1 MSAAMTPASDASRPR
16 FPWSVLLL
24 ALGLTM
30 LLTIAWTIKDWAAL
44 RLLRLPDNDDMMRIA
59 EIRDWIGGQRFD
71 DLMQYRLGPPGG
83 ASMHWSRLADAVPAA
98 MVVALTPLLGT
109 HAAELAM
116 VIAWPALLF
125 LCFLLLAARIAHR
138 LSGSPARPVAVIL
151 AALAFPTISLFI
163 PGRIDHHALQI
174 VLMLALVDGLL
185 RRPSLATGAAM
196 GVIAAASLAIGLESA
211 PELVA
216 VMTALGWLWLTGAAD
231 EDARALG
238 FGFALA
244 GTTGFMLLFMHPE
257 AWPREWCDGFTPA
270 STSATLALGAGWS
283 VLGLAGRRLRT
294 MKLRLAIGALVGIAV
309 LLSASRTSMVCL
321 AGPYDALTPFLKEV
335 WMSNVSEAR
344 GLFVGQDTPG
354 TILAYGALSLLGSAL
369 AVVQAVRGGWRA
381 RPAIAFAIVLVLS
394 AVAAVLQIRVIYI
407 LAGLASIPF
416 AVAIAATQGRRERM
430 AARLLLWVL
439 GAGVTYLAISKQ
451 MDAALARPILAAR
464 ENVGRCTTAEQF
476 VAIARQPA
484 GLVAAPIDLGS
495 YLIGM
500 TPHRVWAAGYHRNNI
515 GNMAAYRF
523 FLAQPGQAA
532 AMARRTGVDYV
543 ALCPDVMRELALQP
557 YRPGSLVDALQSG
570 QVPDWLEPIP
580 IGGSMLF
587 FRVRERLPDRT
598 DRL

>member
-1 MSAAMTPASDASRPR
+1 MTPANAASHPR

-24 ALGLTM
+24 ALGLTV
-30 LLTIAWTIKDWAAL
+30 LLTSAWTIKDWATL

-59 EIRDWIGGQRFD
+59 EIRDWIGGQRFN

-83 ASMHWSRLADAVPAA
+83 APMHWSRLADAVPAA
-98 MVVALTPLLGT
+98 MVLVLTPLFGT

-125 LCFLLLAARIAHR
+125 LCYLLLAARIAHR
-138 LSGSPARPVAVIL
+138 LSGPAARPVAVIL

-174 VLMLALVDGLL
+174 VLMLALVDGLV

-216 VMTALGWLWLTGAAD
+216 VMAALGWLWLTGDAAGD
-231 EDARALG
+231 RRALG
-238 FGFALA
+238 FGIALA
-244 GTTGFMLLFMHPE
+244 GTTGLMLVFMHPD

-270 STSATLALGAGWS
+270 STRATLALGAGWS
-283 VLGLAGRRLRT
+283 VLGLAGARLPTLPRRL
-294 MKLRLAIGALVGIAV
+294 AAGAAVGIAV
-309 LLSASRTSMVCL
+309 LLSVSQTSMVCL

-344 GLFVGQDTPG
+344 GLFVGQDTAG

-369 AVVQAVRGGWRA
+369 AVMQAARGGWRA
-381 RPAIAFAIVLVLS
+381 RPAVAFAIVLVIS
-394 AVAAVLQIRVIYI
+394 AVAAILQIRVTYI
-407 LAGLASIPF
+407 LAGLGSIPF
-416 AVAIAATQGRRERM
+416 AVAIARTQGRPERR
-430 AARLLLWVL
+430 AARLMLWVL

-476 VAIARQPA
+476 VTIARQPA

-500 TPHRVWAAGYHRNNI
+500 TPHHVWAAGYHRNNA

-523 FLAQPGQAA
+523 FLSRPEQAA
-532 AMARRTGVDYV
+532 ATARRAGVDYV
-543 ALCPDVMRELALQP
+543 ALCPDVMREIALQP
-557 YRPGSLVDALQSG
+557 HRPGSLVDALQSG
-570 QVPDWLEPIP
+570 HVPDWLEPVP
-580 IGGSMLF
+580 VGGSMLF
-587 FRVRERLPDRT
+587 FRLRERLPDRT

>member
-1 MSAAMTPASDASRPR
+1 MTPANAASHPR

-24 ALGLTM
+24 ALGLTV
-30 LLTIAWTIKDWAAL
+30 LLTSAWTIKDWATL
-44 RLLRLPDNDDMMRIA
+44 SLLRLPDNDDMMRIA
-59 EIRDWIGGQRFD
+59 EIRDWIGGQRFN

-83 ASMHWSRLADAVPAA
+83 APMHWSRLADAVPAA
-98 MVVALTPLLGT
+98 MVLVLTPLFGT

-125 LCFLLLAARIAHR
+125 LCYLLLAARIAHR
-138 LSGSPARPVAVIL
+138 LSGPAARPVAVIL

-174 VLMLALVDGLL
+174 VLMLALVDGLV

-216 VMTALGWLWLTGAAD
+216 VMAALGWLWLTGDAAGD
-231 EDARALG
+231 RRALG
-238 FGFALA
+238 FGIALA
-244 GTTGFMLLFMHPE
+244 GTTGLMLVFMHPD

-270 STSATLALGAGWS
+270 STRATLALGVGWS
-283 VLGLAGRRLRT
+283 VLGLAGARLPTLPRRL
-294 MKLRLAIGALVGIAV
+294 AAGAAVGIAV
-309 LLSASRTSMVCL
+309 LLSVSQTSMVCL

-369 AVVQAVRGGWRA
+369 AVMQAVRGGWRA
-381 RPAIAFAIVLVLS
+381 RPAVAFAIVLVIS
-394 AVAAVLQIRVIYI
+394 AVAAILQIRVTYI
-407 LAGLASIPF
+407 LAGLGSIPF
-416 AVAIAATQGRRERM
+416 AVAIAGAQGRPERM
-430 AARLLLWVL
+430 AARLMLWVL
-439 GAGVTYLAISKQ
+439 GAGVTYLAISRQ
-451 MDAALARPILAAR
+451 MDLALAKPIEAAR
-464 ENVGRCTTAEQF
+464 VDARRCTNAEQF

-500 TPHRVWAAGYHRNNI
+500 TPHRALAAGYHRNND

-523 FLAQPGQAA
+523 FLSPPARSA
-532 AMARRTGVDYV
+532 AMARRLGVDYV
-543 ALCPDVMRELALQP
+543 ALCPANMRENVLEP
-557 YRPGSLVDALQSG
+557 YRPGSLVEALQSG
-570 QVPDWLEPIP
+570 HVPDWLEPVP
-580 IGGSMLF
+580 VGGSMLF
-587 FRVRERLPDRT
+587 FRLRERLPDRT

>member
-1 MSAAMTPASDASRPR
+1 MTPANAASHPR

-24 ALGLTM
+24 ALGLTV
-30 LLTIAWTIKDWAAL
+30 LLTTAWTIKDWSAL
-44 RLLRLPDNDDMMRIA
+44 RWLRLPDNDDMMRIA
-59 EIRDWIGGQRFD
+59 EIRDWIGGQRFN

-83 ASMHWSRLADAVPAA
+83 APMHWSRLADAVPAA
-98 MVVALTPLLGT
+98 MILVLTPLLGT
-109 HAAELAM
+109 HAAEVSM

-125 LCFLLLAARIAHR
+125 FCYLLLAGQIALR
-138 LSGSPARPVAVIL
+138 LHGPAARPIAVIL

-185 RRPSLATGAAM
+185 RRPSLATGATM
-196 GVIAAASLAIGLESA
+196 GVVAAASLAIGLESA

-216 VMTALGWLWLTGAAD
+216 VMAALGWLWLTGDAG
-231 EDARALG
+231 EDRRALG
-238 FGFALA
+238 FGIALA
-244 GTTGFMLLFMHPE
+244 GATGFMLLVMHPD

-270 STSATLALGAGWS
+270 STGATLALGAGWS

-294 MKLRLAIGALVGIAV
+294 IPLRLAAGAVVGLIVA
-309 LLSASRTSMVCL
+309 LSVSRTSMVCL

-344 GLFVGQDTPG
+344 GLFVGQDTLG

-369 AVVQAVRGGWRA
+369 AVMQAVRGGWRA
-381 RPAIAFAIVLVLS
+381 RPAVAFAIVLVIS
-394 AVAAVLQIRVIYI
+394 AVAAILQIRVTYI
-407 LAGLASIPF
+407 LAGLGSIPF
-416 AVAIAATQGRRERM
+416 AVAIAATQGRPERM
-430 AARLLLWVL
+430 AARLMLWVL
-439 GAGVTYLAISKQ
+439 GAGVTYLAISRQ
-451 MDAALARPILAAR
+451 MDLALAKPIEAAR
-464 ENVGRCTTAEQF
+464 VDARRCTNAEQF

-500 TPHRVWAAGYHRNNI
+500 TPHHALAAGYHRNND

-523 FLAQPGQAA
+523 FLSAPARSA
-532 AMARRTGVDYV
+532 AMARRLGVDYV
-543 ALCPDVMRELALQP
+543 ALCPANMRENVLEP

-570 QVPDWLEPIP
+570 QVPDWLELIP
-580 IGGSMLF
+580 VGGSMLF
-587 FRVRERLPDRT
+587 FRVRERLPEPTR
-598 DRL
+598 RL